1 MKTKLLLLVLLGWVG
16 IAWGQVKYDSVH
28 IINLSQDMKIPTLV
42 KKNTFVGFKI
52 ENVNVFKVKGTT
64 LIKTADLEYSTPK
77 WVSDI
82 MEKEDN
88 EGKEETVH
96 GFSPLEREP
105 TEQEKLIIEFQN
117 AKKSVQQDIVSFY
130 ANYQNIKK
138 ITELQD
144 RLNFILSDSIFIN
157 KEVIKPSG
165 EDVYKSIY
173 GHIVPDFKD
182 YQKID
187 ENILRLQSNYINIL
201 NNYTYYEKLVI
212 QLKYKTE
219 FQSEIEEIKQLYAGL
234 QKTTTSVTAKAKNGI
249 DFYRKIRD
257 SKFEISLPPQQLT
270 NDVNTIT
277 PQLKN
282 EKGKVVY
289 EYNPLII
296 QTYGGWKINFS
307 AGYFLSFIGNDNYTS
322 YTNALGNKEVAK
334 GNTDKITNALGGL
347 MHVYSNQPGWLVQP
361 GFSFGISL
369 ADNSSAGFYGGASL
383 FFLEKNRLVTTF
395 GYSFI
400 KVKSLNTANLTPLS
414 DSDSYAF
421 TNMAD
426 TEIRYDNIYKG
437 AWFFGVTYNLSN
449 NNTK

>member
-1 MKTKLLLLVLLGWVG
+1 MRTLLHHLVVPLLLCTGV
-16 IAWGQVKYDSVH
+16 AWGQERNDNVH
-28 IINLSQDMKIPTLV
+28 VINLSQDTTIPTLV
-42 KKNTFVGFKI
+42 KKNTFIGFKI
-52 ENVNVFKVKGTT
+52 ENVNVFKVNGTK
-64 LIKTADLEYSTPK
+64 LIKTVDLEYSTPA
-77 WVSDI
+77 WVSEA
-82 MEKEDN
+82 MEKAKNEKEDS
-88 EGKEETVH
+88 VH

-105 TEQEKLIIEFQN
+105 TEQEKLIMEFQN
-117 AKKSVQQDIVSFY
+117 VEKLVQKEIISFY
-130 ANYQNIKK
+130 NNYQNVNK

-144 RLNFILSDSIFIN
+144 RLNFILSDSIFVN
-157 KEVIKPSG
+157 KDVIKSSS
-165 EDVYKSIY
+165 EAIYKSIY
-173 GHIVPDFKD
+173 DHSVPDFKD

-201 NNYTYYEKLVI
+201 KNYIHYEKLAT

-219 FQSEIEEIKQLYAGL
+219 FQSEIEEIKKIYTNI
-234 QKTTTSVTAKAKNGI
+234 QKTAASMSEKAKNGI
-249 DFYRKIRD
+249 DFHRKIINSD
-257 SKFEISLPPQQLT
+257 FEINLPPQQLT
-270 NDVNTIT
+270 DDVNTIT

-347 MHVYSNQPGWLVQP
+347 MHVYPNQPGWLVQP

-400 KVKSLNTANLTPLS
+400 KVKSLNTANLTPLL
-414 DSDSYAF
+414 DSNSYAF

-449 NNTK
+449 NGK